1 MKVKSLCEA
10 FQITAARAPQAVALR
25 ASGQETVIT
34 WGDYARRVARLAA
47 GLRRLAVS
55 KGDTI
60 ALMMA
65 NRPEFHLAD
74 TAAIHLGA
82 VPFSI
87 YNTSSAEQISHI
99 IANSGAKVVICEKQ
113 YADRMPPIEHLILVE
128 ELTALEADPDD
139 DFEQVWRSVQAED
152 LLTLIYTSGTTGPAK
167 GVELTHANL
176 LAEADAVTA
185 YFDPQPGDRSTSYLP
200 SAHIADRL
208 SSHYLQMLYGAEIT
222 CVSDPRA
229 LIAALPSV
237 RPTFWV
243 AVPRVW
249 EKMKARIEEAVLD
262 ASPLRRA
269 MFRWAL
275 ARGYN
280 RTPVLWPIA
289 DRVVLLPVRRK
300 IGLDQVRWAMS
311 GAAAIPLETLEFF
324 LALGIRVCEV
334 WGMSETCGAGTAN
347 PPGKIK
353 PGTVGLPLPGAQI
366 RLDDDGEVL
375 IKGPMIM
382 KSYRGEPALTAEAL
396 DEQGWLRTGDIGS
409 FDADGY
415 LSIVDRK
422 KELIINAAGKNMS
435 PTNIENAVKAACPLV
450 AAVVVIGDAKPYNV
464 ALISLDADAVA
475 AFTARNGA
483 QAIPGAIEAGVAQG
497 NARLSRVEQIKR
509 YTVLEGSWDP
519 GGDELTPT
527 LKLRR
532 RAILAKYTKEIAE
545 LYR

>member
-10 FQITAARAPQAVALR
+10 FQITAARQPQAIALR
-25 ASGQETVIT
+25 ASGSDVVFS
-34 WGDYARRVARLAA
+34 WGEYARRVARLAA
-47 GLRRLAVS
+47 GLRRLGVS
-55 KGDTI
+55 KGDTV

-65 NRPEFHLAD
+65 NRPEFCLAD
-74 TAAIHLGA
+74 TAAMHLGA

-87 YNTSSAEQISHI
+87 YNTSSAEQIAHVV
-99 IANSGAKVVICEKQ
+99 ANSGAKVVICERQ
-113 YADRMPPIEHLILVE
+113 YADRMPAVAHLILVE
-128 ELTALEADPDD
+128 ELAAAEADPDD
-139 DFEQVWRSVQAED
+139 DFEQVWRSVEPDD
-152 LLTLIYTSGTTGPAK
+152 LLTLIYTSGPTGPAK
-167 GVELTHANL
+167 GVELTHAHR
-176 LAEADAVTA
+176 LAEA
-185 YFDPQPGDRSTSYLP
+185 
-200 SAHIADRL
+200 
-208 SSHYLQMLYGAEIT
+208 GAEIT
-222 CVSDPRA
+222 CVADPRQ

-237 RPTFWV
+237 RPTYWV

-262 ASPLRRA
+262 APAVRRA
-269 MFRWAL
+269 LFRWAL
-275 ARGYN
+275 KQGYR
-280 RTPVLWPIA
+280 RTPVLWWVA

-311 GAAAIPLETLEFF
+311 GAAAIPVETLKFF

-347 PPGKIK
+347 PPGAIR
-353 PGTVGLPLPGAQI
+353 PGSVGLPLPGAQI

-375 IKGPMIM
+375 IKGPMVM
-382 KSYRGEPALTAEAL
+382 RSYRGEPALTAEAL
-396 DEQGWLRTGDIGS
+396 DDEGWLRTGDVGS

-450 AAVVVIGDAKPYNV
+450 AAVVVIGDARPYNV

-483 QAIPGAIEAGVAQG
+483 EGLPAAIEAGVAQG
-497 NARLSRVEQIKR
+497 NATLSRVEQIKR

-532 RAILAKYTKEIAE
+532 RAILGKYADQIEA
-545 LYR
+545 LYRLR